1 MSLRQRTI
9 EWHDPVE
16 TAGLGRGLS
25 GPEYLDRIRSGAVPP
40 PPIMVTLGFR
50 LAEIGEGFAVFDMKP
65 EEFHYNP
72 LATVHGG
79 VICTLLDSAMSC
91 AVHTLLPKGRA
102 YTTAELKINF
112 VRPITRETPL
122 VRAEGRVI
130 HPGRQLATSEGKLV
144 DEKGRLYAHG
154 VATCLLFDIPEK
166 T

>member
-9 EWHDPVE
+9 EWHDPLE
-16 TAGLGRGLS
+16 AAGLGRGLS
-25 GPEYLDRIRSGAVPP
+25 GPEYLARIRSGEVPP
-40 PPIMVTLGFR
+40 PPISATLGFR

-91 AVHTLLPKGRA
+91 AVHTLLPKGRG

-130 HPGRQLATSEGKLV
+130 HPGRQLATAEGKLV
-144 DEKGRLYAHG
+144 DANGRLYAHG
-154 VATCLLFDIPEK
+154 VATCLMFDLAEK
-166 T
+166 S

>member
-9 EWHDPVE
+9 EWHDPIE

-25 GPEYLDRIRSGAVPP
+25 GPEYLEKIRSGAVPP
-40 PPIMVTLGFR
+40 PPIGVTLGFR

-91 AVHTLLPKGRA
+91 AVHTLLPKGRG

-130 HPGRQLATSEGKLV
+130 HPGRQLATSEGKLL
-144 DEKGRLYAHG
+144 DAQGRLYAHG
-154 VATCLLFDIPEK
+154 VATCLMFDLPEK
-166 T
+166 S

>member
-1 MSLRQRTI
+1 MSIRQRTI
-9 EWHDPVE
+9 EWHDPIE

-25 GPEYLDRIRSGAVPP
+25 GPEYLEKIRSGAVPP
-40 PPIMVTLGFR
+40 PPIAVTLGFR

-144 DEKGRLYAHG
+144 DGKGRLYAHG
-154 VATCLLFDIPEK
+154 VATCLLFDLPEK

>member
-1 MSLRQRTI
+1 MSRRQRTV

-16 TAGLGRGLS
+16 AADLARGLS
-25 GPEYLDRIRSGAVPP
+25 GPEYLAKIVSGEVPP
-40 PPIMVTLGFR
+40 PPIAVTLGFE
-50 LAEIGEGFAVFDMKP
+50 LSEIGEGFAVFTMKP
-65 EEFHYNP
+65 AEYHYNP

-91 AVHTLLPKGRA
+91 AIHTLVPKGRA
-102 YTTAELKINF
+102 YTTAELKVNF

-130 HPGRQLATSEGKLV
+130 HPGRQLATSEGKLI

-154 VATCLLFDIPEK
+154 VATCLIFEVPERP
-166 T
+166 